1 VVVDEERNK
10 FVILKYDQIAD
21 KLNEPITMG
30 ETMRQYLSK
39 LIDDLNLEWNEF
51 SEVNVMTKIKEE

>member
-1 VVVDEERNK
+1 MVVDEERNK